1 MADDLNADAAI
12 LAIEAAKRQRAGSN
26 YEPVTIDQLMILTP
40 EQKSLDVLLRIEVLL
55 LNLVKLAT
63 AAQRP
68 AVTPVLDVH
77 KSKKCAKVVSR

>member
-1 MADDLNADAAI
+1 MDTPMLDATVQ
-12 LAIEAAKRQRAGSN
+12 AAERAARQRDSSN

-63 AAQRP
+63 TAQRP
-68 AVTPVLDVH
+68 AVTPVLEVH
-77 KSKKCAKVVSR
+77 KSNKSAKVVSR